1 MKKIN
6 LFRFITFLVFGC
18 VLSRAHAFT
27 EIVNRNELRNR
38 LGSLTPSANLSNIKI
53 AVLDNGFAGFIPGK
67 GMLPDSAELIEGPLK
82 YPQMSAHGLGMAQ
95 ILWAMTGQSVNGPK
109 IYLVNTNGFTNFKA
123 AVDFVIAN
131 DVDIVLYSQVWLFGS
146 NFDGKGFI
154 NEVVNKAVDKGIIWI
169 NAAGNLGRHVHS
181 GNVYAA
187 AQVFKI
193 KNKIDENNFTLTLAW
208 NNFGDSELDCA
219 VKDLDF
225 ELLDARD
232 NVVDASRLVQKGQS
246 PDPKDPTDPRS
257 CYARETISAKSLERG
272 DYKIRVFPKSTNFGY
287 QDKFKVIITD
297 DRPESI
303 EFSDHTV
310 GNEIMPPADNARV
323 ITIGDKSALSSQGP
337 TIDGRIK
344 PDFLIE
350 KSQVAFTN
358 GNLTQGSSNAAAMMA
373 GTVAVMKSLNK
384 DLTAKQLLAYAE
396 SARQQ
401 YLIPNGLI
409 TPVSVPAW
417 AQRYVPAGGTVRLH
431 PVNGRAIIFMK
442 EHPLDHPRVSGF
454 HLFMIREDDIV
465 ACTEF
470 LTSCG
475 IYPRTQDTTIGPPLI
490 EFRSFIKG
498 SNGST
503 PSYWKSV
510 ETIFSRLPKF

>member
-6 LFRFITFLVFGC
+6 LFPFIAFLILGC
-18 VLSRAHAFT
+18 VFSRAYAFT
-27 EIVNRNELRNR
+27 EIVNREELRHR
-38 LGSLTPSANLSNIKI
+38 LGSLAPSANLSNIKV
-53 AVLDNGFAGFIPGK
+53 AVLDNGFAGFVPEK
-67 GMLPDSAELIEGPLK
+67 GMLPATAELIEGPLK

-95 ILWAMTGQSVNGPK
+95 IMWAMTGQSVNGPK
-109 IYLVNTNGFTNFKA
+109 FYLINTNGFTNFKA
-123 AVDFVIAN
+123 AVDFVVAN
-131 DVDIVLYSQVWLFGS
+131 NVDIVLYSQVWLFGS

-154 NEVVNKAVDKGIIWI
+154 NQVVNKAVDKGVIWI
-169 NAAGNLGRHVHS
+169 NAAGNLGQHVYS
-181 GNVYAA
+181 GNVHPTAR
-187 AQVFKI
+187 VFKL
-193 KNKIDENNFTLTLAW
+193 KNRIDENSFTLTLAW

-225 ELLDARD
+225 ELLDSRD
-232 NVVDASRLVQKGQS
+232 TVVDASRLVQKGQS
-246 PDPKDPTDPRS
+246 PDPQDPKDPRS
-257 CYARETISAKSLERG
+257 CYARETISAKGLERG
-272 DYKIRVFPKSTNFGY
+272 EYKIRVFPKTSNFGY

-303 EFSDHTV
+303 EFTDRTA
-310 GNEIMPPADNARV
+310 GEEIMPPADNAKV
-323 ITIGDKSALSSQGP
+323 ITIGDQSALSSRGP

-384 DLTAKQLLAYAE
+384 SLSARQLLAYAE

-409 TPVSVPAW
+409 TPTSVPAW
-417 AQRYVPAGGTVRLH
+417 AQRYVPVGGTVRLH
-431 PVNGRAIIFMK
+431 PVNGRAIIFMR

-454 HLFMIREDDIV
+454 HLNLLREDDIV
-465 ACTEF
+465 ACTEY

-475 IYPRTQDTTIGPPLI
+475 VYPRTQDSTIGPPLI
-490 EFRSFIKG
+490 EFRSFLRG

-510 ETIFSRLPKF
+510 ETIFSRLPRF